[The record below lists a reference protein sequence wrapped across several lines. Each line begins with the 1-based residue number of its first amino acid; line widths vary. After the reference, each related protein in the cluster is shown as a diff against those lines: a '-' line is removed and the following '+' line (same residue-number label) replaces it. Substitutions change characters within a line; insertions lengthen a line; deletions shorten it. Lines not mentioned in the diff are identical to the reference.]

1 MNNENYFIFPY
12 MYWTPFN
19 IYKEEG
25 ILKYDYDQGFE
36 ISKSVTF
43 ALKMHLQKAT
53 KEIKVKPMQGSNP
66 WPTDC

>member
-1 MNNENYFIFPY
+1 

-19 IYKEEG
+19 IYKEAG
-25 ILKYDYDQGFE
+25 ILNYDYDQGFE

-66 WPTDC
+66 

>member
-43 ALKMHLQKAT
+43 ALKMHLQ
-53 KEIKVKPMQGSNP
+53 NP
-66 WPTDC
+66 QKR